1 MFGDHQDETAATAK
15 IRIKKALQA
24 YRLEGLHPAFLALY
38 VVESRLPLS
47 IMRRKGRTRSAR
59 QVFWLPDPSTSR
71 PFPQGASPQWMCQV
85 SSPVTAAGPLPNCT
99 GFPIEPNGTLL
110 ASIYGNPIALSRRD
124 WEAKRA
130 MNANRFLKSSGDC
143 AIGYVFVTAAAQGA
157 NRPAPRA
164 ALTLPTLRRTSD
176 CVESAV
182 CIRGRTQP
190 HMIKSKLK
198 HIVREAARQAHV
210 QGQLP
215 SDAFPEVE
223 IEEPK
228 NEAHGDFSTNLAMIM
243 ARVQKMPPRKIAEIL
258 QARLQ
263 DAADWIL
270 KTDIAGPGFI
280 NFFIAPGA
288 WGPVLEAIHAANDQY
303 GASTMGQG
311 RKVQVEFVS
320 SNPTGPLHVGH
331 GRGAAV
337 GDSVARILA
346 FSGYDVQREYYIND
360 SGRQIRTLGLS
371 VLLRYRAL
379 FGEAVD
385 FPDTCYQGDYIVDMA
400 RDMKAQHGDGLM
412 TQAKDDAITTC
423 ARYAAGL
430 IIEGIR
436 QDLVNFGV
444 SFDQWFS
451 EQSLYDSGRVDACIA
466 ALREKQQVYEKD
478 GALWFKSTAFGDE
491 KDRVVVRNNG
501 ITTYFASDIAY
512 HQEKFERGF
521 DTVIDVWGADHHG
534 YIPRMK
540 AAVAASGTNPDQFQ
554 VILVQLVNLLR
565 SGEPV
570 AMSTRAGEFVTL
582 QDVVKE
588 VGRDAARFL
597 FLTRHYDSTLDFDLE
612 VAKQKSNDNP
622 VYYVQYVHARIAS
635 ICRKAAIAV
644 TDDET
649 LDPNVLATLT
659 TPEDVQMIKQL
670 SRYPD
675 IIAASARFREP
686 HRVTFYLMTLAGAFH
701 SYYNRQRVLT
711 DDPMATKGRLY
722 LVTAVQ
728 KVIRN
733 GLALLGVSAPERM

>member
-1 MFGDHQDETAATAK
+1 
-15 IRIKKALQA
+15 
-24 YRLEGLHPAFLALY
+24 
-38 VVESRLPLS
+38 
-47 IMRRKGRTRSAR
+47 
-59 QVFWLPDPSTSR
+59 
-71 PFPQGASPQWMCQV
+71 
-85 SSPVTAAGPLPNCT
+85 
-99 GFPIEPNGTLL
+99 
-110 ASIYGNPIALSRRD
+110 
-124 WEAKRA
+124 
-130 MNANRFLKSSGDC
+130 
-143 AIGYVFVTAAAQGA
+143 
-157 NRPAPRA
+157 
-164 ALTLPTLRRTSD
+164 
-176 CVESAV
+176 
-182 CIRGRTQP
+182 
-190 HMIKSKLK
+190 MIKSKLK
-198 HIVREAARQAHV
+198 QIVREAALQAYAE
-210 QGQLP
+210 GQLP
-215 SDAFPEVE
+215 SEAFPDVE

-228 NEAHGDFSTNLAMIM
+228 IETHGDFSTNLAMIM
-243 ARVQKMPPRKIAEIL
+243 AKVQKMPPRKIAEIL
-258 QARLQ
+258 QPYLEE
-263 DAADWIL
+263 AADWIL

-288 WGPVLEAIHAANDQY
+288 WGPVLTAIHAANDRY
-303 GASTMGQG
+303 GASAIGQDQ
-311 RKVQVEFVS
+311 KIQVEFVS

-379 FGEAVD
+379 FGENVD
-385 FPDTCYQGDYIVDMA
+385 FPDTCYQGDYIVEMA
-400 RDMKAQHGDGLM
+400 RALKDQQGDRLLSQSEDG
-412 TQAKDDAITTC
+412 AITAC
-423 ARYAAGL
+423 ARYAADL

-436 QDLVNFGV
+436 EDLLDFGI

-451 EQSLYDSGRVDACIA
+451 EQSLYDSGRVEACIA
-466 ALREKQQVYEKD
+466 TLREKQQVYEKD
-478 GALWFKSTAFGDE
+478 GALWFKTSDFGDE

-512 HQEKFERGF
+512 HQEKFQRGF
-521 DTVIDVWGADHHG
+521 DRVIDVWGADHHG

-540 AAVAASGTNPDQFQ
+540 AAVEASGTDPERFQ

-565 SGEPV
+565 GGAPV

-597 FLTRHYDSTLDFDLE
+597 FLTRHYDSPLDFDLE

-635 ICRKAAIAV
+635 ICAKAEIDL
-644 TDDET
+644 TDGGSLE
-649 LDPNVLATLT
+649 PEALATLT
-659 TPEDVQMIKQL
+659 TPEDVQLIKQL
-670 SRYPD
+670 NRYPD
-675 IIAASARFREP
+675 IVQTSARFMEP

-711 DDPMATKGRLY
+711 DDPITTQGRLY

-728 KVIRN
+728 KIIRN
-733 GLALLGVSAPERM
+733 GLALLGVSAPDRM